1 MERFGQ
7 NVNAENEMVG
17 SCEVSGQGL
26 CGQNGLE
33 MQLPGKTKWGRPR
46 RRYLDVVKE
55 EMQEV
60 GAREDVVFD
69 RSLWRICSLI
79 RKPKEED
86 EFAETI
92 TRD

>member
-1 MERFGQ
+1 MERYGQ
-7 NVNAENEMVG
+7 NVNAEMVR

-46 RRYLDVVKE
+46 RRYLLDVVKE
-55 EMQEV
+55 EMQDV

-69 RSLWRICSLI
+69 QSLWRICSLI
-79 RKPKEED
+79 RKLKEED
-86 EFAETI
+86 EFAET
-92 TRD
+92 TPRDY